1 MGKIKS
7 EKIKSSGNDR
17 ERLWKYSLILLLFLL
32 GYILFQQL
40 KPYFSGALGA
50 LTLYILL
57 RKPAGRLARKVN
69 PTFSS
74 SIMVIAVILF
84 IIVPLSLLLWFIIS
98 KLQQVNWNP
107 DAIMAPVM
115 QVIDIVKEK
124 TGFDPVSEKSIAFLA
139 SKLTLIGQMVINGI
153 GDFAINIGIAVLLL
167 FFLLQ
172 GGEKMEDYVA
182 SILPFRNVNKK
193 EVIGKINV
201 MVRSNAIGIPLLAL
215 IQGLLA
221 WGGYMFF
228 GVPNA
233 FLAGFMTGLCS
244 MVPIVGT
251 MLIWLPMAVYF
262 MIIGLWGKAV
272 GLILFGAI
280 IISQSDNLI
289 RFILQ
294 KKMADTHPLITIFG
308 VIVGLPVFG
317 FIGIIFG
324 PLLISLFLLFLD
336 MFRKEYLL
344 DSVEDDVG
352 AADKPVPGSRDD
364 DPGVKAAGSEG
375 I

>member
-294 KKMADTHPLITIFG
+294 KKMSDTHPLITIFG
-308 VIVGLPVFG
+308 VIVGLPIFG

>member
-1 MGKIKS
+1 
-7 EKIKSSGNDR
+7 
-17 ERLWKYSLILLLFLL
+17 
-32 GYILFQQL
+32 
-40 KPYFSGALGA
+40 
-50 LTLYILL
+50 
-57 RKPAGRLARKVN
+57 
-69 PTFSS
+69 
-74 SIMVIAVILF
+74 
-84 IIVPLSLLLWFIIS
+84 
-98 KLQQVNWNP
+98 
-107 DAIMAPVM
+107 M

-308 VIVGLPVFG
+308 VIVGLPIFG